1 MGRETVGET
10 TVLHRLALA
19 LTNVGAR
26 VFRNQVGEGWYG
38 KARYMGNGPVFGKPI
53 VTIEYPRK
61 LTAGLCVGSSD
72 LVGWQSVEVTPE
84 MVGRRLAV
92 FLAIETKSDDGEL
105 SDDQRQFLDTVAAAG
120 GIAFMAKGEASIDW
134 VARRVKEW
142 PLKG

>member
-1 MGRETVGET
+1 MDTNET
-10 TVLHRLALA
+10 TILHRLALA

-72 LVGWQSVEVTPE
+72 LVGWQSIEVTPE

-92 FLAIETKSDDGEL
+92 FLAIETKSDDGRL
-105 SDDQRQFLDTVAAAG
+105 SDDQKNFLKAVRDAGGVSLLVQGENGIEAAALQVKQ
-120 GIAFMAKGEASIDW
+120 FPEAL
-134 VARRVKEW
+134 RR
-142 PLKG
+142 